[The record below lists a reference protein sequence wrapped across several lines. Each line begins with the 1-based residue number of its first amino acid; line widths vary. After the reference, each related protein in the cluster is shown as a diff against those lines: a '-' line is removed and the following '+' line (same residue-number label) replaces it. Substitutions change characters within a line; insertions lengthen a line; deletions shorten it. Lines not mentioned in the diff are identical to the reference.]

1 MLLQGFQSPITKYYF
16 SNVGIT
22 INQIKYLNRC
32 KKIYWLANQSLRRS
46 ILPIAFGIVLLISR
60 FFFASLLNNYLT

>member
-16 SNVGIT
+16 SYVGIT

-32 KKIYWLANQSLRRS
+32 KKNLLVSKSKPKEVNLAYSLWHCFVNQ
-46 ILPIAFGIVLLISR
+46 
-60 FFFASLLNNYLT
+60 